1 MLTTVDEVDGER
13 VLTIRLSGAT
23 VDVDTVEALGAAL
36 ADAAPDGAENVVLR
50 FDGDGDGDAVTG
62 DFPSWPAGPG
72 RSDMRYFS
80 RWDETL
86 SRLSRLEAKTF
97 AAFDGRVG
105 AAAVQI
111 GLVTDLRLASIRAR
125 LSLGSLPEGRFPGM
139 GAYWLPKFVGL
150 GNARRMFLLGE
161 DLTATHAAR
170 LGLLDVVD
178 ESVEAAV
185 GATIKA
191 LRPVT
196 PEAACFTRRVLDDC
210 YLLERGAAAELAK
223 AARYKVGMPHGD

>member
-13 VLTIRLSGAT
+13 VLTIRFSGAT
-23 VDVDTVEALGAAL
+23 VDADTVEALGAAL
-36 ADAAPDGAENVVLR
+36 AGAAPDLAENVVLR
-50 FDGDGDGDAVTG
+50 FDGDGDAVTG
-62 DFPSWPAGPG
+62 DFPSWPAGAG

-80 RWDETL
+80 RWDEIL

-97 AAFDGRVG
+97 VAFDGRVG

-111 GLVTDLRLASIRAR
+111 GLVTDLRLASTGAR

-161 DLTATHAAR
+161 DLTAAHAAR
-170 LGLLDVVD
+170 LGLLDVVE
-178 ESVEAAV
+178 ESVEAALD
-185 GATIKA
+185 ATIKG

-196 PEAACFTRRVLDDC
+196 PEAARFTRRVLDDC
-210 YLLERGAAAELAK
+210 YLLERGAAAELTK